1 MAIVP
6 KYKRVLV
13 KISGE
18 ALMGAQA
25 YGIDTGTVE
34 GIAADM
40 KEAVDL
46 GAQVCLVV
54 GGGNIFRGLSGAAA
68 GIERATADYMGMLAT
83 VMNALA
89 LQAALERIDLPT
101 RVQSAVS

>member
-1 MAIVP
+1 MATVP

-18 ALMGAQA
+18 ALMGTQA
-25 YGIDTGTVE
+25 YGIDTTTVE
-34 GIAADM
+34 AIAADL

-54 GGGNIFRGLSGAAA
+54 GGGNIFRGL
-68 GIERATADYMGMLAT
+68 
-83 VMNALA
+83 
-89 LQAALERIDLPT
+89 
-101 RVQSAVS
+101 